1 MYVCMYL
8 LIGTVMGDISPFFE
22 GNCREVKEVVD
33 SHARISGS
41 DSDKFVMGIPTHC
54 QNDGSYLYLLTPV
67 LSPPSTN
74 SVYRWLS
81 CDDKGSLELVNLL
94 IFYLFIHLRL

>member
-1 MYVCMYL
+1 MD
-8 LIGTVMGDISPFFE
+8 DISPFFE
-22 GNCREVKEVVD
+22 GNCREAKEVMD

-41 DSDKFVMGIPTHC
+41 DSDQFVMGIPTHC

-67 LSPPSTN
+67 LSPPSTD

-81 CDDKGSLELVNLL
+81 YDDKGALKLVNLF